1 MNLPAC
7 PPIRQNILK
16 AIYHIHDQCTKYG
29 HLIACSEKEE
39 IWECGGGSD
48 KQRGGKNLGSLLVNE
63 THHKKRLIMTQWEVN
78 TSISFLMGFL
88 GVFLSSH
95 HIILYG
101 R

>member
-63 THHKKRLIMTQWEVN
+63 THHKKKTNNDTMGSKYIHFFSYGLFRGLSFF
-78 TSISFLMGFL
+78 TSYYT
-88 GVFLSSH
+88 VW
-95 HIILYG
+95 
-101 R
+101 